1 MIHTKTHE
9 ARNGVREEKQ
19 NDCNTNTLVD
29 ILGKV
34 CLIAL
39 LPEQTATV
47 YAHRTLPNEWRI
59 TSFLVKE
66 P

>member
-34 CLIAL
+34 CLMAL

-47 YAHRTLPNEWRI
+47 YARTQDTTKWV
-59 TSFLVKE
+59 TYH
-66 P
+66 